1 MICLERFLSFIISF
15 WLALWKVYEYF
26 QSFTCL
32 SKHASE
38 NSSIKILILENVTM
52 LTQRKRESRDNLHC
66 TSQLLLSFFYCT
78 SAICHLLACLL
89 LSYSFLCLSLTPI
102 LLLINFLTHEHYTLA
117 LVIERTYIL
126 SSWRNFAMYQC
137 CFFFVIVGIMNVVV
151 LEIFCGKKQ
160 LFEWKRTLEKIW
172 GYLHSTLIQHMYSVK
187 KLSLA
192 VIAIG
197 PISHLSLSWL
207 AEKRSLYCT
216 KVHFS
221 YSSFRWVLNQ

>member
-15 WLALWKVYEYF
+15 WLALWKVNEYF

-78 SAICHLLACLL
+78 SAICLPACC
-89 LSYSFLCLSLTPI
+89 CLIHSCVSVSPPFYCSLTFSLMNTTRWRLWLREHTYYLHEGI
-102 LLLINFLTHEHYTLA
+102 LQCIN
-117 LVIERTYIL
+117 V
-126 SSWRNFAMYQC
+126 
-137 CFFFVIVGIMNVVV
+137 FFFVIVGIMNVVV